1 MYKEG
6 IKKVYDKD
14 QKFVQLSY
22 LYTIF
27 NICQISNLILTLIVS
42 KWSAKSGI
50 SDIWKHLLECT
61 AGVTVS
67 SDHKHLVIVM
77 DTGLVWGC
85 QGLEREK
92 DIKEFK
98 K

>member
-1 MYKEG
+1 MSITITWILSNWYKEG

-42 KWSAKSGI
+42 KWSLKFFPQDEI
-50 SDIWKHLLECT
+50 
-61 AGVTVS
+61 
-67 SDHKHLVIVM
+67 
-77 DTGLVWGC
+77 
-85 QGLEREK
+85 
-92 DIKEFK
+92 
-98 K
+98 

>member
-1 MYKEG
+1 MWILSNWYKEG

-42 KWSAKSGI
+42 KWSLNI
-50 SDIWKHLLECT
+50 FLQDEI
-61 AGVTVS
+61 
-67 SDHKHLVIVM
+67 
-77 DTGLVWGC
+77 
-85 QGLEREK
+85 
-92 DIKEFK
+92 
-98 K
+98 